1 MVLASWSAKVDGVCN
16 VFEKV
21 AEDVDLTLRKW
32 ASSSRGT
39 VVKEGS
45 RSNRE
50 ISALSVNSKWL
61 RFLCCREDPAFYIQR
76 DDTQ

>member
-1 MVLASWSAKVDGVCN
+1 MC
-16 VFEKV
+16 FEEV

-32 ASSSRGT
+32 ASSPTGR

-50 ISALSVNSKWL
+50 ISALSVYSKWL
-61 RFLCCREDPAFYIQR
+61 RLFLVGKPGFLYPTR
-76 DDTQ
+76 